1 MNIFKKHSQFIRE
14 LLLLTFSWFCLVTF
28 ATAEVSSFEVTSR
41 QPYAG
46 GMTFGDVGAYEEIIG
61 RIHYEIDPANPLNQ
75 VIVDLTLAPLNA
87 RGMIELS
94 GDVEIIAPVNP
105 DNGNGVAIID
115 IPNRGNR
122 ISLRFNKPD
131 ASDPV
136 GDGFLMNQGYTLV
149 WVGWEYDI
157 DRGLTI
163 DVPLTVDNESMPIA
177 GLGFAAVRDVGSWI
191 KYSSDALISAEQL
204 ISFGLSQSGRYL
216 RNYLYLGFNTDESGR
231 KVYDGMIPHIAGSSK
246 IDLNRRGAEPV
257 SQGQYIETS
266 YPFADAAYMDPV
278 TGLSE
283 GLLENTRA
291 SQNQPRIFYTNS
303 AVEYWGGGRVA
314 ALVHTSPD
322 GSRDLTL
329 PENVRFYFLA
339 ATQHG
344 PAPFPPEG
352 PGNGQLS
359 NNPLDYWWHM
369 RALLVALTDWVTND
383 VAPPASAHPTL
394 ADSSL
399 VRPDQ
404 VNFPAIPGVHTLANL
419 DAGYRADN
427 PLLENQGGAGAALPL
442 LVPQVDQNGNDMSGL
457 LHPELKVP
465 LATYTGW
472 NFSNPERG
480 DPDRLFPLAG
490 SYIAFAPTREARE
503 SLNDPRPSIE
513 ERYTGKQDFINK
525 ISIATQESIDARY
538 ILASDKA
545 GIIERASQHWDL
557 LMD

>member
-14 LLLLTFSWFCLVTF
+14 LLLLTFSWFCLVSF

-75 VIVDLTLAPLNA
+75 VIVDLELAPLNA
-87 RGMIELS
+87 RGMLELS

-105 DNGNGVAIID
+105 NNGNGVAIID

-131 ASDPV
+131 SSDSV

-191 KYSSDALISAEQL
+191 KYSSDALISAEHL

-339 ATQHG
+339 GTQHG

-383 VAPPASAHPTL
+383 LAPPASAHPAL
-394 ADSSL
+394 ADSTL

-525 ISIATQESIDARY
+525 ITIATQESIDVRY